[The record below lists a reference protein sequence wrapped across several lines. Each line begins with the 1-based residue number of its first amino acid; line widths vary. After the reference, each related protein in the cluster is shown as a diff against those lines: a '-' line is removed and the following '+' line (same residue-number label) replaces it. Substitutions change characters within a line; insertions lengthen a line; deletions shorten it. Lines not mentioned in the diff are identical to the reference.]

1 MPSCPA
7 LFIGAVASGQGKTT
21 IAAALARAH
30 RRRGLRV
37 RVFKTGPD
45 FLDPTILERAS
56 GAPVDSLDLWM
67 VGESACRQRL
77 AEAAREADLII
88 VEGMMGLFDGTPSG
102 ADLASRFGLPV
113 AAVVDAQA
121 MAQTFGAIA
130 LGLARFDP
138 SLDFHGVFA
147 NRVGSDYHAQLLK
160 DALPDDVRW
169 LGHVPG
175 SEDISLPERHL
186 GLHAAIE
193 IDDLD
198 ARIDRAADALAATA
212 LAQLPPPVDFD
223 APPEP
228 PLPRLLDGLH
238 VAVARDAAFSFVYP
252 ANLRLLSAL
261 GARVTE
267 FSPLADD
274 ALPAATD
281 AVYLPG
287 GYPELHAPALARNTR
302 TSSAIRAHAA
312 AGKPLFAEC
321 GGMLYLLDTLT
332 DSAGQTTPMLGL
344 LPGRAT
350 LSKRLA
356 ALGMQSIAGVH
367 GEMRGHT
374 FHYSHVETPLAPALI
389 ARYAQSDAPG
399 EAIYRVGTIVASYLH
414 GYWPSNPDFIAA
426 LFHGHAI

>member
-67 VGESACRQRL
+67 VGESACRQLL
-77 AEAAREADLII
+77 AEAAREADLIM

-160 DALPDDVRW
+160 DALPGDVRW
-169 LGHVPG
+169 L
-175 SEDISLPERHL
+175 
-186 GLHAAIE
+186 
-193 IDDLD
+193 
-198 ARIDRAADALAATA
+198 
-212 LAQLPPPVDFD
+212 
-223 APPEP
+223 
-228 PLPRLLDGLH
+228 
-238 VAVARDAAFSFVYP
+238 
-252 ANLRLLSAL
+252 
-261 GARVTE
+261 
-267 FSPLADD
+267 
-274 ALPAATD
+274 
-281 AVYLPG
+281 
-287 GYPELHAPALARNTR
+287 
-302 TSSAIRAHAA
+302 
-312 AGKPLFAEC
+312 
-321 GGMLYLLDTLT
+321 
-332 DSAGQTTPMLGL
+332 
-344 LPGRAT
+344 
-350 LSKRLA
+350 
-356 ALGMQSIAGVH
+356 
-367 GEMRGHT
+367 
-374 FHYSHVETPLAPALI
+374 
-389 ARYAQSDAPG
+389 
-399 EAIYRVGTIVASYLH
+399 
-414 GYWPSNPDFIAA
+414 
-426 LFHGHAI
+426 

>member
-77 AEAAREADLII
+77 AEAAGEADLII

-102 ADLASRFGLPV
+102 ADLALRFGLPV

-130 LGLARFDP
+130 LGLARFEP

-147 NRVGSDYHAQLLK
+147 NRVGSEYHAQLLK
-160 DALPDDVRW
+160 DALPSDVRW

-175 SEDISLPERHL
+175 SEHISLPERHL

-193 IDDLD
+193 IDGID
-198 ARIDRAADALAATA
+198 ARIDRAADALATTA

-238 VAVARDAAFSFVYP
+238 IAVARDAAFSFVYP
-252 ANLRLLSAL
+252 ANLRLLSKL

-267 FSPLADD
+267 FSPLAGD

-321 GGMLYLLDTLT
+321 GGMLYLLETLT
-332 DSAGQTTPMLGL
+332 DSAGLTTPMLGL

-350 LSKRLA
+350 LSRQLV

-374 FHYSHVETPLAPALI
+374 FHYSQVETTLAPALI
-389 ARYAQSDAPG
+389 ARYVQSDAPG
-399 EAIYRVGTIVASYLH
+399 EAMYRSGAVVASYLH
-414 GYWPSNPDFIAA
+414 GYWPSNPAFIAA

>member
-302 TSSAIRAHAA
+302 TSSAIHAHAA